1 MNIGD
6 TVHVE
11 NSCVF
16 SVNLYHWTFFSFLML
31 LLLLSWH
38 LLYSLSASFQ
48 FCVSPLLSSFCLLP
62 FLSVSLSLWFLVP
75 RSLSLPSSLIL
86 SRPEGKGLSW
96 GPLAV
101 GACQRVLALTAG
113 PQAPSENPGWGHH
126 CLFIMGT
133 QKEEGQTQGGRWGSE
148 KNGESEKGVQSRNL
162 MAGE

>member
-1 MNIGD
+1 MQETEERQGWERKVGSRYQSGGRCLALGD
-6 TVHVE
+6 QRGSLVSDPTWAPAVLGGAGLRGE
-11 NSCVF
+11 ASCPR
-16 SVNLYHWTFFSFLML
+16 SVLHPL
-31 LLLLSWH
+31 LQEEGL
-38 LLYSLSASFQ
+38 SLSASFQ

-113 PQAPSENPGWGHH
+113 PQAPSENPG
-126 CLFIMGT
+126 
-133 QKEEGQTQGGRWGSE
+133 
-148 KNGESEKGVQSRNL
+148 
-162 MAGE
+162 